1 MGHRRT
7 SSLGKYGRHNPSSL
21 EEGEGLL
28 EDESSIDYRNKKLN
42 MFNQPFL
49 GSKKRHQSTLIKKIC
64 FSSIFA
70 CHPRRMLRIKSNCRF
85 LLLAILTLS
94 TLMMLFTVTDF
105 EHPNTPVIEDTI
117 NEAKEQIENVKKNLH
132 EGNLLV
138 RKRNG
143 EEKLRVDKKYLIS
156 LGLPVYKDDVQIEVY
171 KHSTL

>member
-1 MGHRRT
+1 M
-7 SSLGKYGRHNPSSL
+7 
-21 EEGEGLL
+21 EC
-28 EDESSIDYRNKKLN
+28 ESSIDYKNKKIN
-42 MFNQPFL
+42 RFNQTFL
-49 GSKKRHQSTLIKKIC
+49 GSTKRNQSTLIKKIC

-94 TLMMLFTVTDF
+94 TLMLLFTVTDF

-143 EEKLRVDKKYLIS
+143 EEKLRVDQKYLIS
-156 LGLPVYKDDVQIEVY
+156 LGLPVYPDDVYLDIRVRLLRIDPKISIFVILQKSSY
-171 KHSTL
+171 CWFRTY